1 MSSKVKTIARRLLRQ
16 NRGTRLID
24 ARSWRVIARED
35 YENKIPAGTLC
46 RFAVSEGE
54 WIPKDE
60 GLQIVLGL
68 RRPRKVKT
76 QQACDLFDMP
86 MPALLKAIQ
95 NREPMPE
102 DPRMFNAFKKAGF
115 FKRVRSTT

>member
-1 MSSKVKTIARRLLRQ
+1 MSSKAKTLARRLLRQ
-16 NRGTRLID
+16 NRGTRSID

-60 GLQIVLGL
+60 DLQIVLGIKH
-68 RRPRKVKT
+68 PRKAKPAK
-76 QQACDLFDMP
+76 QCDLFDMP
-86 MPALLKAIQ
+86 MPELLRAIQ

-102 DPRMFNAFKKAGF
+102 DPRMFNAFKKAGY

>member
-1 MSSKVKTIARRLLRQ
+1 MSSKAKTLARRLLRQ
-16 NRGTRLID
+16 NRKK
-24 ARSWRVIARED
+24 SWRQIARED
-35 YENKIPAGTLC
+35 FNGKINHATLN
-46 RFAVSEGE
+46 RFANSEGE

-60 GLQIVLGL
+60 NLQIILGL
-68 RRPRKVKT
+68 KHPRKAK
-76 QQACDLFDMP
+76 QHKACDLFDMP
-86 MPALLKAIQ
+86 MPELLKALQ